1 MNVVFYRHPNPGYTC
16 PLWLDGKP
24 IKTKDGAGKSNAIF
38 AMKGKGIDVCGIFH
52 TDEEKVAKA
61 IEQTKAF
68 QKGNILRL
76 QSAEDIKM
84 ESQRIEQ
91 EKFRVKTIGLVEN
104 GLFDFKALK
113 NMKQK
118 PLHGFAKDI
127 GVPISTG
134 KGVRKNEEILDD
146 IEQILSFKESK
157 KEDEE

>member
-38 AMKGKGIDVCGIFH
+38 AMKGKGIDVCGIFS
-52 TDEEKVAKA
+52 TNEEKVAKA

-68 QKGNILRL
+68 QKGNIIRL

-84 ESQRIEQ
+84 ESQRVAA
-91 EKFRVKTIGLVEN
+91 EKFRTKMVGLAED
-104 GLFDFKALK
+104 GLFDFSALTK
-113 NMKQK
+113 KKQK
-118 PLHGFAKDI
+118 DIHDFAKDI
-127 GVPISTG
+127 GVPIATS
-134 KGVRKNEEILDD
+134 KGSKKNEEILA
-146 IEQILSFKESK
+146 EVKEVLYPK